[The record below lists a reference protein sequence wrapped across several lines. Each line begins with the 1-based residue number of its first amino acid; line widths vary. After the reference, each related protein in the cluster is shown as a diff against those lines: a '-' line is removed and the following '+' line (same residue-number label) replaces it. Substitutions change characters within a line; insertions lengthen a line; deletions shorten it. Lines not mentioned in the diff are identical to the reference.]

1 PHLRA
6 THRRAAHATV
16 SRVPAAAGHTQAIG
30 EATNDA
36 CPGALRE
43 AEQVLIR
50 KLRFVVAGHCHY
62 APAIHGHTGGVY
74 GSRRCFK
81 SVDLLLYLLGE
92 DIPHMEGHDDHPGVA
107 LPLLPRDRH
116 RPAWYVV

>member
-1 PHLRA
+1 MLVEVNKVCRTILCLPLSPSPKAIR
-6 THRRAAHATV
+6 TSSVIRSVTPLSIV
-16 SRVPAAAGHTQAIG
+16 SCSKTLGSG
-30 EATNDA
+30 SLLN
-36 CPGALRE
+36 
-43 AEQVLIR
+43 VL
-50 KLRFVVAGHCHY
+50 
-62 APAIHGHTGGVY
+62 P
-74 GSRRCFK
+74 RRCFK

>member
-1 PHLRA
+1 LPLCREACWLYAIPPRLRA

-16 SRVPAAAGHTQAIG
+16 SRVPAAAGHTQAIS

-43 AEQVLIR
+43 AEQVLRR

-62 APAIHGHTGGVY
+62 APAIRGHTGDVY
-74 GSRRCFK
+74 GSKRKC
-81 SVDLLLYLLGE
+81 SGLSC
-92 DIPHMEGHDDHPGVA
+92 P
-107 LPLLPRDRH
+107 
-116 RPAWYVV
+116 PATRSDSAKEA